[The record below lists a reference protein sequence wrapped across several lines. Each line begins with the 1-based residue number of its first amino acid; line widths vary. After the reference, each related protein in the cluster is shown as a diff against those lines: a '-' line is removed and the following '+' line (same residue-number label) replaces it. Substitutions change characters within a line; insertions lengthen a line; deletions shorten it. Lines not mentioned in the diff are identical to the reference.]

1 VIKSFSMPKLE
12 DHVVTI
18 NGIEYVPLEV
28 AQKAVQEVFTYD
40 KKLNTEMNK
49 LDGYVR
55 YISNILDDTFK
66 EGKE

>member
-1 VIKSFSMPKLE
+1 MSKLE

-18 NGIEYVPLEV
+18 NGIDYVPLEV
-28 AQKAVQEVFTYD
+28 AQKAVKEVFTYD

>member
-1 VIKSFSMPKLE
+1 MSKLE

-18 NGIEYVPLEV
+18 DGIEYVPLEI
-28 AQKAVQEVFTYD
+28 AQKAIQEVFTYD

>member
-1 VIKSFSMPKLE
+1 MSKLE

-18 NGIEYVPLEV
+18 NGIEYVPLEI

>member
-1 VIKSFSMPKLE
+1 MPKLE

>member
-1 VIKSFSMPKLE
+1 MSNLE

-18 NGIEYVPLEV
+18 NGIEYVPLEI

>member
-1 VIKSFSMPKLE
+1 MSKGTNLE
-12 DHVVTI
+12 DYIITVD
-18 NGIEYVPLEV
+18 GKEYVPLEI
-28 AQKAVQEVFTYD
+28 AQRAVKEVFPYD